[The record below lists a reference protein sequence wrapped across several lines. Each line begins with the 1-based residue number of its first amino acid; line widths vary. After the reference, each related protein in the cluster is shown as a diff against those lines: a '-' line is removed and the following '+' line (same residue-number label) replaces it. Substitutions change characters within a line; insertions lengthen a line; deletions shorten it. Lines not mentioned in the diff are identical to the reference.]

1 MRSLSPLIVFL
12 VLYLVTSLLLRD
24 FYSVPIAVAFLLSA
38 VYALLATR
46 GRLADKLDAFT
57 RGAGEPTM
65 QLMLLIFILSGAFAA
80 SAKAMGAV
88 ESTVNLTLSLLPQ
101 QLLLPGVFLASCF
114 ISFSIGTSCGTIA
127 ALTPVAVGIAE
138 AAGMSVLLMLGL
150 VVGGTYF
157 GDNLS
162 FISDT
167 TIIATQT
174 QGCNMR
180 DKFRTNV
187 RIVLPVALLLLAV
200 YYVMG
205 LRTETAVS
213 IGRFEAIKLL
223 PYLCVIGS
231 ALCGMN
237 VVLVLVLGLACTG
250 VIGLVWGDFTP
261 LAWLQAMNGGMMGMA
276 ELILC
281 TILAGG
287 MLSIIRSQ
295 GGIDLIIRF
304 ITRRIRSRR
313 GGEYAIAMIVTLVN
327 VCTANNTVAI
337 ITTGP
342 IARDIALRFGIDPRR
357 SASILDTMSCFAQ
370 GLLPY
375 GAQVLIAAGLA
386 GVNPVAILP
395 YLYYPALIGLAVMLS
410 IAVRKME
417 DGRWKMEDGK
427 LKIEN

>member
-12 VLYLVTSLLLRD
+12 VLYLVTSIVLQD
-24 FYSVPIAVAFLLSA
+24 FYSVPIAVAFLIA
-38 VYALLATR
+38 VVYALLTMR
-46 GRLADKLDAFT
+46 GTLTKKLDAFT

-65 QLMLLIFILSGAFAA
+65 QLMILIFILSGAFAA

-88 ESTVNLTLSLLPQ
+88 DSTVNLALSVLPGS
-101 QLLLPGVFLASCF
+101 LLLPGVFLASCF

-127 ALTPVAVGIAE
+127 ALTPLAVGIAQ
-138 AAGMSVLLMLGL
+138 AAGINLPLMVGL

-187 RIVLPVALLLLAV
+187 RIVLPVALLLLII
-200 YYVMG
+200 YYIIG
-205 LRTETAVS
+205 TRTDAATTPGDYTLLK
-213 IGRFEAIKLL
+213 IL
-223 PYLCVIGS
+223 PYLCVIVT

-237 VVLVLVLGLACTG
+237 VILVLIFGLASTG
-250 VIGLVWGDFTP
+250 LIGLCTGDFTP
-261 LAWLQAMNGGMMGMA
+261 LSWLAHMNEGMMGMA

-281 TILAGG
+281 TVLAGG
-287 MLSIIRSQ
+287 MLAMIRAD
-295 GGIDLIIRF
+295 GGIDFIIGH
-304 ITRRIRSRR
+304 ITRRIHTRR
-313 GGEYAIAMIVTLVN
+313 GAEFSIAALVALVN

-337 ITTGP
+337 ITTGG
-342 IARDIALRFGIDPRR
+342 IAHDIAQRFHISPRR

-370 GLLPY
+370 GMLPY

-386 GVNPVAILP
+386 AINPVSIIP
-395 YLYYPALIGLAVMLS
+395 YLYYPFLIGIAVVLS
-410 IAVRKME
+410 IAFR
-417 DGRWKMEDGK
+417 GK
-427 LKIEN
+427 GAEVSPC